1 MCEPVSIAMAAMAV
15 VGGVMSAQQ
24 QAKTEGSME
33 DGRRKGQIEQVKQMN
48 YANTDLRLEQADKL
62 EQARQQLTEVNLQSL
77 RNKGM
82 VSAAIGESNITGNSM
97 DRIKRI
103 TAAEDSREAGAIQE
117 NYQRDYQT
125 LFANQVANV
134 ENTKS
139 VLKGSQ
145 PTLRTSKVA
154 QALNVVSG
162 GVQGYGQG
170 QSMVA
175 ANKQVKGAK

>member
-33 DGRRKGQIEQVKQMN
+33 DARRKGQIEQVKQMN
-48 YANTDLRLEQADKL
+48 YANQDLNLEMVDKA
-62 EQARQQLTEVNLQSL
+62 EQARQQLTDVNLQNL
-77 RNKGM
+77 RNKGII
-82 VSAAIGESNITGNSM
+82 SAAIGESGITGNSM
-97 DRIKRI
+97 DRIKRVSE
-103 TAAEDSREAGAIQE
+103 AEGLREAGAISD
-117 NYQRDYQT
+117 NYTRDYQT
-125 LFANQVANV
+125 LFANKVANV

-154 QALNVVSG
+154 QALSIVSG

-170 QSMVA
+170 QQMVA